1 MEVDEISK
9 DTMWRDK
16 WKYTMKDT
24 QNIQSAQV

>member
-9 DTMWRDK
+9 DTMWSDK
-16 WKYTMKDT
+16 WKDTTKDT